1 MLREDYIKDTAKTLN
16 QINYQI
22 AELTT
27 MKSELEQRLAA
38 ALEHGSEEQRTYN
51 EGRYKII
58 IRSGIIYSLNKEEY
72 EILGKRLPVQFDFVN
87 KSVKYDINKKIIRD
101 IYSYGSKSDIDVLES
116 IVTKKP
122 AKLNVTIT
130 SAS

>member
-1 MLREDYIKDTAKTLN
+1 MLREDYIKDMAKTLN
-16 QINYQI
+16 QVNYQI
-22 AELTT
+22 AELNT

-101 IYSYGSKSDIDVLES
+101 IYSYGSRSDIDVLES

>member
-1 MLREDYIKDTAKTLN
+1 
-16 QINYQI
+16 
-22 AELTT
+22 

>member
-58 IRSGIIYSLNKEEY
+58 IRS
-72 EILGKRLPVQFDFVN
+72 
-87 KSVKYDINKKIIRD
+87 
-101 IYSYGSKSDIDVLES
+101 
-116 IVTKKP
+116 
-122 AKLNVTIT
+122 
-130 SAS
+130 